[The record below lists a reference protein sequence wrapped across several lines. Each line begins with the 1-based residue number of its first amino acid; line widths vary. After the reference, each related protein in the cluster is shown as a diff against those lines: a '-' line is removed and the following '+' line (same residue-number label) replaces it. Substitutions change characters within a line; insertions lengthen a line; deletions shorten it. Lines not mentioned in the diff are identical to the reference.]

1 MVWVLMTIVGA
12 GAAGAACA
20 MAKAYER
27 MAAVR
32 DELDDS
38 LHARAME
45 QAERGAAG
53 K

>member
-1 MVWVLMTIVGA
+1 MVWVLMTIAGA

-27 MAAVR
+27 MVMVR

-38 LHARAME
+38 LHAHAME